1 MLFRGPQKI
10 VDFSYDPKGALG
22 RRPNDP
28 IIVQAN
34 DHSIPVEIG
43 YRSADDPAEQ
53 CVIQYSGLQQNLMAI
68 WLDGYI
74 NTLNGG
80 IETITLPVRIEWR
93 LYFGV
98 GNCMA
103 DQDPPTALTILKST
117 ERGGA
122 GTFKREGRI
131 FQVDCINAQTAWL
144 CARVID
150 DIGQVTLNVSLKTI
164 FWPNS
169 GRPETIVGTAIG

>member
-22 RRPNDP
+22 SNPTDSR
-28 IIVQAN
+28 IVHAN
-34 DHSIPVEIG
+34 NHSIPVQIG
-43 YRSADDPAEQ
+43 YRSPDDVAEQ
-53 CVIQYSGLQQNLMAI
+53 CVIQFEGLQQNLMAL

-74 NTLNGG
+74 SSVGGG
-80 IETITLPVRIEWR
+80 IDSIALPVRIEWR
-93 LYFGV
+93 LYYGV
-98 GNCMA
+98 GGCMA
-103 DQDPPTALTILKST
+103 DQDPPTALTILKAP
-117 ERGGA
+117 ERSA
-122 GTFKREGRI
+122 GKCNREGRI

-144 CARVID
+144 CARVIE
-150 DIGQVTLNVSLKTI
+150 DIGRVSLNVSIKTI